1 MLKDWEAKVEEGNK
15 DTAINPGETITVG
28 YNLRNDGSGTM
39 KNLRVVFSCES
50 EGVTLSNAT
59 LTAEELLPNRS
70 VGSGFTNSTSS
81 STNTT
86 NSKALKVHIPRTYS
100 GSAPLRIKWTA
111 MCDACGPE
119 GWSGFIVIPVR
130 PASTDLS
137 MIRYEFF
144 DTNGN
149 SVRSVNPGET
159 ISCDFAV
166 KNSGDVSLGKI
177 TWTFSTESEYV
188 TLRTARNSQYSKNSL
203 NKNYYLRGSD
213 QATSSSVFKAL
224 EGDGLFSFTVA
235 RDVPNGEMITINVTF
250 TDGFSEWVFP
260 MTVRA
265 VNTAGRTL

>member
-70 VGSGFTNSTSS
+70 VGPGFTNSTSS

-86 NSKALKVHIPRTYS
+86 NSKALKVHIKALKVHIPRTYS

-149 SVRSVNPGET
+149 SVRSVNSGET

-166 KNSGDVSLGKI
+166 KNS
-177 TWTFSTESEYV
+177 FQ
-188 TLRTARNSQYSKNSL
+188 TA
-203 NKNYYLRGSD
+203 
-213 QATSSSVFKAL
+213 
-224 EGDGLFSFTVA
+224 
-235 RDVPNGEMITINVTF
+235 P
-250 TDGFSEWVFP
+250 
-260 MTVRA
+260 
-265 VNTAGRTL
+265 